1 MVESS
6 NSGQQ
11 EIVTQPY
18 HQGNFGNH
26 IYCGGQLDNSTLF
39 AKLYAAHESPT
50 AIKALKYELSAF
62 DYIWDRIILCS

>member
-6 NSGQQ
+6 NSSQQ
-11 EIVTQPY
+11 ETLPPRQFWY
-18 HQGNFGNH
+18 NH
-26 IYCGGQLDNSTLF
+26 IYCGGQLENSTLF

-62 DYIWDRIILCS
+62 DYIWDRIVLCS